1 MEGSSVMKDYA
12 VTIVFSDTEEA
23 YVADV
28 PDLKSCRAVAGT
40 PEEALKQVLLAK
52 QLWLDVALSEGKPI
66 PKPTY
71 KPQAKKF

>member
-1 MEGSSVMKDYA
+1 MKDYH
-12 VTIVFSDTEEA
+12 INIFFGDSEDA

-28 PDLKSCRAVAGT
+28 PDLKDCKAVAAT

-66 PKPTY
+66 PRPTY
-71 KPQAKKF
+71 KPHRPK